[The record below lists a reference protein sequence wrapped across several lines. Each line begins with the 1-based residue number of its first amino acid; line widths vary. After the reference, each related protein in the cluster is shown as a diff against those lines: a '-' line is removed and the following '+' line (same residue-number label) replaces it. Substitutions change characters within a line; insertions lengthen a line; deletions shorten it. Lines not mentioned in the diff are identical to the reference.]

1 MSEAITLKKTIIA
14 AAAAA
19 MSGGVLAAE
28 LGSLMVFSAQGEPL
42 EAELAVRD
50 VAPADAVAVTLAEA
64 SVYQGVGERMVLGA
78 SDVNLVVQSRS
89 PYKVRIS
96 SAKALDMVRFP
107 LIVQLSESGRTSAK
121 IYRVQLRP
129 IPEAAAQ
136 TPSAVA
142 ASAADAA
149 KRAAVPST
157 VPSAAQ
163 APRASASSASA
174 KVRETPKAS
183 AARSAERSASKTRAQ
198 PDAAALSEATVVKK
212 GMTLWSIASNYRA
225 NYPKSVST
233 EQILVAF
240 VRANPEAFER
250 GRVSGLKVG
259 SRLRAPTAAQVRA
272 VPLDEAWA
280 LVRTA
285 RNADARVSPSESVL
299 ERARSSMRRRAPAQ
313 WRQLQAS
320 HPAAAQSASKKNAEQ
335 KSVSVKKDQTLSTP
349 KTEPAAAPEGKP
361 AVSEPAATPKT
372 DEAKDAQARST
383 ESKPEPKAQAN
394 PEAKPS
400 QAAAQVKSSVDES
413 QVESAPAPTSETGS
427 GSSGGWLGTILNL
440 LVLIVAVGG
449 ISYYW
454 FRRQSQHRQ
463 RREEN
468 IGVVKFRRSEPAEPE
483 QLQGAQEM
491 LERRLQSERA
501 TERMQAAQSAQS
513 AKPDLFERREPT
525 LADVSSVQES
535 KPVPTAF
542 SEKTSDFWSKAA
554 SEPAQAPAADAS
566 LSPEVLSGKL
576 ITARSFLGVGALD
589 EAEALLRE
597 VQAKG
602 NEQQRRQAAELL
614 NQVKKNAPGRQ
625 N

>member
-136 TPSAVA
+136 TPSAAA
-142 ASAADAA
+142 ASATDDA
-149 KRAAVPST
+149 KRAAVPSA

-163 APRASASSASA
+163 APRASASA

-183 AARSAERSASKTRAQ
+183 VARSAERSASKTRAQ
-198 PDAAALSEATVVKK
+198 SDAAALSEATVVKK

-313 WRQLQAS
+313 WRQLQS
-320 HPAAAQSASKKNAEQ
+320 SRPTAAQSASKKSAEQ
-335 KSVSVKKDQTLSTP
+335 KSASVKKDQTPATP

-372 DEAKDAQARST
+372 DEAKAAQAANT
-383 ESKPEPKAQAN
+383 ESKPEPKAQAK

-400 QAAAQVKSSVDES
+400 QDAAQVKSSVDES
-413 QVESAPAPTSETGS
+413 LVESAPAPASETGS

-463 RREEN
+463 RREED
-468 IGVVKFRRSEPAEPE
+468 IGVVKFRRSKPAEPE

-513 AKPDLFERREPT
+513 AKPDAFERREPT

-535 KPVPTAF
+535 KPAPTAF

-576 ITARSFLGVGALD
+576 ITARSFLGVGAWD

-602 NEQQRRQAAELL
+602 NEQQRRQATELL

>member
-1 MSEAITLKKTIIA
+1 MSEAITSKKTIIA

-19 MSGGVLAAE
+19 MSGCVWAAE

-50 VAPADAVAVTLAEA
+50 VATADAVAVTLAEA

-107 LIVQLSESGRTSAK
+107 LIVQLSDSGRTSAK

-129 IPEAAAQ
+129 IQEE
-136 TPSAVA
+136 VA
-142 ASAADAA
+142 ATDA
-149 KRAAVPST
+149 KRAKVPST

-163 APRASASSASA
+163 ASRTSASSASA
-174 KVRETPKAS
+174 KSQEAPKAS
-183 AARSAERSASKTRAQ
+183 AARRAERSAPETRAQ
-198 PDAAALSEATVVKK
+198 RDSAALSETTVVKK
-212 GMTLWSIASNYRA
+212 GMTLWSIASSYRA
-225 NYPKSVST
+225 NYPKNVST

-259 SRLRAPTAAQVRA
+259 SQLRAPTAAQVQA

-285 RNADARVSPSESVL
+285 RNADARVAPSESVL
-299 ERARSSMRRRAPAQ
+299 ARARSSMRRRAPAQ

-320 HPAAAQSASKKNAEQ
+320 RPTAAPSAPQKAAEQ
-335 KSVSVKKDQTLSTP
+335 KSASVKKVQTPATP
-349 KTEPAAAPEGKP
+349 KTEPAATPESKP
-361 AVSEPAATPKT
+361 AVTPKA
-372 DEAKDAQARST
+372 DEAQAAQTRST
-383 ESKPEPKAQAN
+383 ESQPPVK
-394 PEAKPS
+394 PEAKTS
-400 QAAAQVKSSVDES
+400 QVAEEVKASVDEPK
-413 QVESAPAPTSETGS
+413 VESTPAQTSDSEQA
-427 GSSGGWLGTILNL
+427 SSSSGWLGTILNL
-440 LVLIVAVGG
+440 LVLIVVVGG
-449 ISYYW
+449 VSYYW

-463 RREEN
+463 RREEEL
-468 IGVVKFRRSEPAEPE
+468 GVVKFRRSKPAEPE

-501 TERMQAAQSAQS
+501 TERMQTAQSTQNVKSDA
-513 AKPDLFERREPT
+513 FERREPT
-525 LADVSSVQES
+525 LGDVSSVQEN
-535 KPVPTAF
+535 KPETATF
-542 SEKTSDFWSKAA
+542 AEKTSDFWSKAA
-554 SEPAQAPAADAS
+554 HEPVQASASDAN

-576 ITARSFLGVGALD
+576 ITARSFLGVGAWE